1 MLGNSGCPAA
11 KMARVVDTKNRA
23 NDSLDV
29 WHHPL
34 KASLATSSL
43 EGLTSTVVG
52 FKCVIRTV
60 GRLFKLP
67 L

>member
-1 MLGNSGCPAA
+1 MLGKSGCLAA

-23 NDSLDV
+23 NDSPDTWQHNLE
-29 WHHPL
+29 
-34 KASLATSSL
+34 ASLTTSSL
-43 EGLTSTVVG
+43 DGLTSTVVC